1 MTLCK
6 STKCRSQNAPRK
18 KKRKFDKSPTV
29 SKGVRPGKLNDLG
42 KEDCQQQHGKTSP
55 VLQDFYEMQALNPWC
70 PHGPTLKFE
79 RSGKGFYAC
88 SAFRQR
94 KDCNAYF
101 TTDETP
107 SSPRWFRQELLTFFL
122 LRMELFFFA
131 RPALAYQSTVVWSC
145 QSQLST

>member
-18 KKRKFDKSPTV
+18 KKRKFDKSPDA
-29 SKGVRPGKLNDLG
+29 SNGVRPEKSNDLG

-107 SSPRWFRQELLTFFL
+107 SSPRWFRQELLTSISNN
-122 LRMELFFFA
+122 RMGAECLKNGT
-131 RPALAYQSTVVWSC
+131 SKVGSKG
-145 QSQLST
+145 